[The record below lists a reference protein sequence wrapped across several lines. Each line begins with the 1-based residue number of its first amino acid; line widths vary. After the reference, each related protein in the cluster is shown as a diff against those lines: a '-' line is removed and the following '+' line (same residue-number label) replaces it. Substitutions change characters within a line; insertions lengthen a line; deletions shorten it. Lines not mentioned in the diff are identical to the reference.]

1 MLFMPALEQLK
12 KLDKLQRRV
21 VVFVLMLIPVKFLID

>member
-1 MLFMPALEQLK
+1 MPALEQLK